1 MGQNALS
8 QSDCKIFK
16 LTISPEQNDEKARF
30 FAFWYRFMEIGL
42 AKKCVRP
49 VWSQDLKFGG
59 ISRRNLW
66 NILVCGVLKKNSEKP
81 KVTLIIFGW
90 W

>member
-8 QSDCKIFK
+8 QSDCNIFK
-16 LTISPEQNDEKARF
+16 FTISPEQNDEKARF
-30 FAFWYRFMEIGL
+30 FAFLYRFMEIGL

-66 NILVCGVLKKNSEKP
+66 NILVCGVLKKIQKSQK
-81 KVTLIIFGW
+81 LL
-90 W
+90 